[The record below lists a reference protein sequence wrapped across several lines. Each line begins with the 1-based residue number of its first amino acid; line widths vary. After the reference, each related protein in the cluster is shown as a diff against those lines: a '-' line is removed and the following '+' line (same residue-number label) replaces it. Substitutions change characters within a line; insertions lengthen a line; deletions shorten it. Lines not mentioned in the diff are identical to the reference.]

1 MRGTLDRCLIE
12 GLEAF
17 VGLVPD
23 DLDEIL
29 RHATSRRVEKNATVF
44 QQGAPAE
51 AFFVLLDGRLKVVQ
65 NTPDGQQVVVRFV
78 NPGELFGIAAAIG
91 RRDYPG
97 TALAAIDSVALGW
110 EMSYWPTLVGRYP
123 TVSANALSTV
133 GGRLQEQHTR
143 LREMA
148 TQKVER
154 RIAHILLRLI
164 RQAGRKVDGGIE
176 IDFPI
181 ARQDLAEMAG
191 ATLFTVSRVMSAWEQ
206 AGVVEGGRQRIVIS
220 DPHAL
225 VRIAEDADEPS

>member
-1 MRGTLDRCLIE
+1 VNGRLDRSLIE
-12 GLEAF
+12 DVEAF
-17 VGLVPD
+17 VGLAPE
-23 DLDEIL
+23 DLDDVL
-29 RHATSRRVEKNATVF
+29 RHARARRFEKNAAVF
-44 QQGAPAE
+44 RQGAEAE
-51 AFFVLLDGRLKVVQ
+51 AFFVLLDGHLKVVQ
-65 NTPDGQQVVVRFV
+65 NTADGQQVVVRFV

-97 TALAAIDSVALGW
+97 TAIAAVDSVALAW
-110 EMSYWPTLVGRYP
+110 DMSYWPTLVGRYP
-123 TVSANALSTV
+123 TVSANALRTV
-133 GGRLQEQHTR
+133 GARLQEQHTR

-154 RIAHILLRLI
+154 RIAHILLRLT
-164 RQAGRKVDGGIE
+164 RQAGRKTEAGIE

-206 AGVVEGGRQRIVIS
+206 AGVVEGGRQRIVVR

-225 VRIAEDADEPS
+225 VRIAEETDERS